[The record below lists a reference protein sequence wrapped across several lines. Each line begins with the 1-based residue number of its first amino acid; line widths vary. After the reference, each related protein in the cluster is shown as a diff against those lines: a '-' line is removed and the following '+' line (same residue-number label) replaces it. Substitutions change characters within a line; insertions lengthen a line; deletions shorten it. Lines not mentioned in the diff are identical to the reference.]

1 MSINGIPNRSE
12 RYALPFGE
20 ETNQFE
26 KVCLLI
32 RERSSLWTG
41 LGKSGYAAML
51 LAATAAT
58 CSLQARYVHSED
70 LLHGELSGLRED
82 AVLIAVS
89 WSGQSEQIREVIAR
103 APSVTVLMTSNR
115 ASLLEVAPSYGIE
128 VSPATDSILSGI
140 PAESIMELL
149 WVGYSLIAGAT
160 THAERRAAL
169 LSGHPH
175 GALAKRPAEPRA
187 ELIEQS
193 FDSPAPPLCIG

>member
-1 MSINGIPNRSE
+1 MPKNGIPNGRECHVLS
-12 RYALPFGE
+12 LGE

-70 LLHGELSGLRED
+70 LLHGELSGLREE

-115 ASLLEVAPSYGIE
+115 ASLLEVAPDYGIE
-128 VSPATDSILSGI
+128 VSSVADSILSGI

-149 WVGYSLIAGAT
+149 RVGYSLIAGAT

-175 GALAKRPAEPRA
+175 GALARRSAQSSA
-187 ELIEQS
+187 ELVVQY
-193 FDSPAPPLCIG
+193 FDSSRPPDA